1 MRETERKSKGTF
13 KGTPDRQRIRWKA
26 GREKPDQPVDSS
38 VTPDQPY
45 DLSACPQQP
54 DEPAPMRAH

>member
-1 MRETERKSKGTF
+1 MRETERKSKGTS
-13 KGTPDRQRIRWKA
+13 KGASDGQRIRWKP

-45 DLSACPQQP
+45 DLSGCPQQP